1 MSFIPRLFL
10 AKVEPGQSEVQLE
23 ASASSYL
30 VKVLRFV
37 EGGVL
42 KGFDA
47 QGCEYNLVLTG
58 ADPKG
63 ARARIESRREA
74 SSQPPAIQITLAQS
88 LPKASK
94 MDLILRQG
102 CEAGAHRFI
111 PFLSRRSVSRPE
123 VSQFEHKNDRWGKI
137 LVEACRQSGRNQVP
151 LLDPVTEW
159 KDLIAQFKNFDLVLL
174 PYEKEAPTL
183 RTVLESKPTAR
194 SVLALVGP
202 EGGWDLEEVREAE
215 THGALPVHLPTPI
228 LRTETA
234 GVSIVSML
242 QFFYGGASHPGA

>member
-10 AKVEPGQSEVQLE
+10 PQVPPGQIEVQLE

-30 VKVLRFV
+30 VKVLRFT
-37 EGGVL
+37 EGAPL
-42 KGFDA
+42 KGFDDS
-47 QGCEYNLVLTG
+47 GCEYDLVLAG
-58 ADPKG
+58 ADSQA
-63 ARARIESRREA
+63 ARARIVSRKEA
-74 SSQPPAIQITLAQS
+74 SASNPAVRITLAQS
-88 LPKASK
+88 LPKAAK
-94 MDLILRQG
+94 MDLVLRQG

-123 VSQFEHKNDRWGKI
+123 PSQFDHKNDRWGKI

-151 LLDPVTEW
+151 QLDAVTEW
-159 KDLIAQFKNFDLVLL
+159 KDLLTRFKEFDLVLL

-183 RTVLESKPTAR
+183 RTVLESKSGVR
-194 SVLALVGP
+194 SVLVLIGP
-202 EGGWDLEEVREAE
+202 EGGWDPEEVNEAE
-215 THGALPVHLPTPI
+215 AQGAVAVHLPTPI

-242 QFFYGGASHPGA
+242 QFFYGGTSRSGA